1 MIGQRIASAN
11 ANEKTR
17 TFRQE
22 LVATLYGV
30 ISQALTWVAA
40 QTFQAAVSI
49 AATLSTVLF
58 NVNQS
63 GTGDIATFQD
73 AGTSVVRIPDQ
84 GGVVVVPQAGGFQV
98 ITGLVGYDNT
108 AIGFQ
113 RLKFQHEGHTG
124 PVPVD
129 PRNGFSNAQIMT
141 TYP

>member
-124 PVPVD
+124 PCPSTHAMD
-129 PRNGFSNAQIMT
+129 SPTHRS
-141 TYP
+141 

>member
-1 MIGQRIASAN
+1 MIGQRIASVD

-22 LVATLYGV
+22 LAVTLYGV
-30 ISQALTWVAA
+30 ISQALTWTAA
-40 QTFQAAVSI
+40 QTFNAAVSL
-49 AATLSTVLF
+49 AATLSTALL

-73 AGTSVVRIPDQ
+73 AGVTAVRVPDQ
-84 GGVVVVPQAGGFQV
+84 GGVVFVPQAGGFQV
-98 ITGLVGYDNT
+98 LTGLVGYDNT
-108 AIGFQ
+108 SAGFK
-113 RLKFQHEGHTG
+113 RLKFQHEDHTG

-129 PRNGFSNAQIMT
+129 PRNGFVNAQIIT

>member
-11 ANEKTR
+11 ANETPD
-17 TFRQE
+17 
-22 LVATLYGV
+22 
-30 ISQALTWVAA
+30 ISARACGYALRRNFASA
-40 QTFQAAVSI
+40 DLGGGADLSGGVSI

-63 GTGDIATFQD
+63 GTGDIATFQG

-84 GGVVVVPQAGGFQV
+84 GGVVVVPQAGGFRV

-108 AIGFQ
+108 AIGFPTAEI
-113 RLKFQHEGHTG
+113 QHEGATPG
-124 PVPVD
+124 VPVD
-129 PRNGFSNAQIMT
+129 PQWILQRTGIMT